1 MPILVLNDRAG
12 IDLPTPDGIVK
23 LNPKA
28 LTNISSSQFE
38 YIKKNYPIVTY
49 MLDNGILETSQNDKI
64 DKFATEAKIIDNE
77 TKLQEKQVKK
87 AVSKAKNQ

>member
-28 LTNISSSQFE
+28 LTNISAAQFD
-38 YIKKNYPIVTY
+38 YLKKNYPCITY
-49 MLDNGILETSQNDKI
+49 MLDNGILETSQKEQI
-64 DKFATEAKIIDNE
+64 DTFATEAKVIENE
-77 TKLQEKQVKK
+77 VKIQEKQAKK
-87 AVSKAKNQ
+87 ATSKAKQ